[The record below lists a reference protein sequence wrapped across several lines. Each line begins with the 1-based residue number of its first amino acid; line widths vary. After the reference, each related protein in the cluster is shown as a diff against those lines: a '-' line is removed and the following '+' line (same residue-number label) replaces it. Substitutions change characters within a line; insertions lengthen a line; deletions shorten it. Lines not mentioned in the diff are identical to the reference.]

1 MAEDLIKKIIGNI
14 LGPHPKKDIYVKN
27 SRHKKKPKRS
37 DSCLDRSDPDAWQ
50 GSAKESEREDKNE

>member
-27 SRHKKKPKRS
+27 SRHKKKHKRS
-37 DSCLDRSDPDAWQ
+37 DSCVDGSDPDAHQ
-50 GSAKESEREDKNE
+50 GSAKESERRED